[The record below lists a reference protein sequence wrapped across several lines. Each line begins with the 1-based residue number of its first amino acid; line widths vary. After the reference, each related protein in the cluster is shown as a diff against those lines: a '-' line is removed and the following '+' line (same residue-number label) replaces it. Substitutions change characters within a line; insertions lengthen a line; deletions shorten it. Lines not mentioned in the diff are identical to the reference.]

1 MNEIE
6 KRIIGEMAKE
16 RSDNELQL
24 FENIQKFFQID
35 LTDLMVKKIEERQE
49 QYKTIAEDDFAD
61 NFDLTQEE
69 NARLTPIFAKL
80 STSDIEFLTMIIGR
94 DKDIL
99 A

>member
-6 KRIIGEMAKE
+6 KRIIGEMVEKQCGKE
-16 RSDNELQL
+16 KRL
-24 FENIQKFFQID
+24 FEEIQKFFT
-35 LTDLMVKKIEERQE
+35 TDLEDFLVKKVEERQAE
-49 QYKTIAEDDFAD
+49 QKTIAEDDFAD

-80 STSDIEFLTMIIGR
+80 STSDIEFLTMIIDR
-94 DKDIL
+94 DKDVL